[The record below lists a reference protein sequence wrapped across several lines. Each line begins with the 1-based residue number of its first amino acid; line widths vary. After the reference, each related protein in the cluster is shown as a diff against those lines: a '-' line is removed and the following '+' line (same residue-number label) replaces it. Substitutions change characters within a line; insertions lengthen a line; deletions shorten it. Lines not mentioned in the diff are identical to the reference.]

1 LQTLISRAIKKK
13 AAPPFPGNPA
23 FTASSGNPAIPLL
36 MSRDPWL
43 SVTRLLGVWR
53 FLDSIL
59 MKLYVISKAYPI
71 SSHRLSKIVPSFLIF
86 QLFYRL
92 F

>member
-1 LQTLISRAIKKK
+1 LQILISTAIKKK

-36 MSRDPWL
+36 IKRDPWL
-43 SVTRLLGVWR
+43 SVTRLLGVWH

-59 MKLYVISKAYPI
+59 MKIYVISKLIPYPAI
-71 SSHRLSKIVPSFLIF
+71 GCPK
-86 QLFYRL
+86 
-92 F
+92 